1 MPAVRGVIF
10 DLFDTLV
17 PFSAQQWDALSAE
30 MAGLL
35 APADPSRFIQEWLGW
50 TAARMTGDLEAVL
63 RDACAIAVPSAP
75 ETAIAL
81 ALQLNAARHEEW
93 LTLPRPDARSVLVE
107 LRRRGVRTGLIS
119 NCSSSVPGSWPA
131 SPLGDLIDV
140 AVFSAAEGVAK
151 PDPRIY
157 RRTIERLGLTAN
169 ECLYVDDSAGA
180 CAGAAAI
187 GLHAIQYLPPGGR
200 DGRWTGPAVASLSEV
215 IALLPDANP

>member
-1 MPAVRGVIF
+1 MRGVIF

-17 PFSAQQWDALSAE
+17 PFSPRQWDDLSAQ
-30 MAGLL
+30 MAGAL

-63 RDACAIAVPSAP
+63 RDVCAIAIPSPSEA
-75 ETAIAL
+75 AIEV
-81 ALQLNAARHEEW
+81 ALQVNAARHKEW
-93 LTLPRPDARSVLVE
+93 LAAPRPDASAVLIE
-107 LRRRGVRTGLIS
+107 LRRRGLRTGLIS

-157 RRTIERLGLTAN
+157 LRTLERLGLAAD

-180 CAGAAAI
+180 LEGAAAV
-187 GLHAIQYLPPGGR
+187 GLRAIELRPEGGAS
-200 DGRWTGPAVASLSEV
+200 GSWTGAVVTSLTDVLVLAPAVRR
-215 IALLPDANP
+215 